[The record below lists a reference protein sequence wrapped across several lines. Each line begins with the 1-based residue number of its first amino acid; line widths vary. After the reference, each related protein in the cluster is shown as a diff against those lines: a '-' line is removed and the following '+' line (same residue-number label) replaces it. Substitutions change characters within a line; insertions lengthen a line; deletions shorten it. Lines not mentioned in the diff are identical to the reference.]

1 VSTAALSVNA
11 QERLIFALDVASV
24 EEARE
29 LVRKLQGS
37 VSFFKIGMELYVS
50 SGPALIA
57 ELKAQGKKV
66 FLDLK
71 FFDVPETVKRAVRRV
86 AATGAT
92 FLTIHG
98 ETKIIEAAVEGRGD
112 SDLKLLAV
120 TALTSLDSSDL
131 REMGFAGT
139 VEDLVLNRAR
149 TALELGCDGVIA
161 SPQEAGRIHELVSR
175 SRNKMNFL
183 IVTPGVRPEGDASND
198 HKRLATPASAIEGG
212 ADYLV
217 IGRPIRD
224 AADPAK
230 KAESIIAE
238 MQQAFD
244 RSVH

>member
-1 VSTAALSVNA
+1 MNTVVSINA
-11 QERLIFALDVASV
+11 RDRLIFALDVASV

-29 LVRKLQGS
+29 LVRKLDGS

-50 SGPALIA
+50 SGPSLIA
-57 ELKAQGKKV
+57 ELKAQNKRV

-98 ETKIIEAAVEGRGD
+98 ETKIIQAAVEGRGD
-112 SDLKLLAV
+112 SNLKLLAV

-139 VEDLVLNRAR
+139 VEDLVLNRAK
-149 TALELGCDGVIA
+149 TALERGCDGVIA
-161 SPQEAGRIHELVSR
+161 SPQEAGPIHELVSG
-175 SRNKMNFL
+175 SKKNFL
-183 IVTPGVRPEGDASND
+183 IVTPGVRPAGDASND
-198 HKRLATPASAIEGG
+198 HKRLATPASAIEDG

-217 IGRPIRD
+217 VGRPIRD

-244 RSVH
+244 RRGQ

>member
-1 VSTAALSVNA
+1 MNTAVSINA
-11 QERLIFALDVASV
+11 RDRLIFALDVASV

-29 LVRKLQGS
+29 LVRKLDGS

-50 SGPALIA
+50 SGPALIT
-57 ELKAQGKKV
+57 ELTTQGKKV

-98 ETKIIEAAVEGRGD
+98 ETKIIQAAVEGRGD
-112 SDLKLLAV
+112 SNLKLLAV

-139 VEDLVLNRAR
+139 VEDLVLNRAK

-161 SPQEAGRIHELVSR
+161 SPQEAGRVHELVSR
-175 SRNKMNFL
+175 SKKNFL
-183 IVTPGVRPEGDASND
+183 IVTPGVRPAGDASDD
-198 HKRLATPASAIEGG
+198 HKRLATPASAIEDG

-238 MQQAFD
+238 MQRAFD
-244 RSVH
+244 NRRE

>member
-1 VSTAALSVNA
+1 MSTTAVSVNA
-11 QERLIFALDVASV
+11 RERLIFALDVASV
-24 EEARE
+24 EEARD
-29 LVRKLQGS
+29 LVRKLDGS

-50 SGPALIA
+50 SGPALIT
-57 ELKAQGKKV
+57 ELKAQGEKV

-98 ETKIIEAAVEGRGD
+98 ETKIIQAAVEGRGD

-120 TALTSLDSSDL
+120 TALTSLDNNDL

-139 VEDLVLNRAR
+139 VEDLVLNRAK
-149 TALELGCDGVIA
+149 TALERGCDGVIA

-175 SRNKMNFL
+175 SKKNFL

-217 IGRPIRD
+217 VGRPIRD

-230 KAESIIAE
+230 KAEGIIAE

-244 RSVH
+244 RRAH

>member
-1 VSTAALSVNA
+1 VSTTAVSVNA
-11 QERLIFALDVASV
+11 RERLIFALDVASV
-24 EEARE
+24 EEARD

-57 ELKAQGKKV
+57 EFKAQGKKV

-71 FFDVPETVKRAVRRV
+71 FFDVPETVNRAVRRV

-98 ETKIIEAAVEGRGD
+98 ETKIIQAAVEGRGD

-120 TALTSLDSSDL
+120 TALTSLDNNDL
-131 REMGFAGT
+131 REMGFSGT
-139 VEDLVLNRAR
+139 VEDMVLNRAK
-149 TALELGCDGVIA
+149 TALERGCDGVIA
-161 SPQEAGRIHELVSR
+161 SPQEAGRVHELVSR
-175 SRNKMNFL
+175 SNKKNFL

-217 IGRPIRD
+217 VGRPIRD

-244 RSVH
+244 RRAH

>member
-1 VSTAALSVNA
+1 MSTAAVSVNA
-11 QERLIFALDVASV
+11 RERLIFALDVASV

-29 LVRKLQGS
+29 LVRKLHGS

-50 SGPALIA
+50 SGPALVT
-57 ELKAQGKKV
+57 ELKAQGKKI

-98 ETKIIEAAVEGRGD
+98 ETKIIQAAVEGRGD
-112 SDLKLLAV
+112 SGLKLLAV
-120 TALTSLDSSDL
+120 TALTSLDNNDL

-149 TALELGCDGVIA
+149 TALERGCDGVIA
-161 SPQEAGRIHELVSR
+161 SPQEAGTVHGFVFR
-175 SRNKMNFL
+175 SNKKNFL

-198 HKRLATPASAIEGG
+198 HKRLATPAAAIEAG

-217 IGRPIRD
+217 VGRPIRD

-230 KAESIIAE
+230 KAEIIIAE
-238 MQQAFD
+238 MQQAFN
-244 RSVH
+244 RRAQ

>member
-1 VSTAALSVNA
+1 
-11 QERLIFALDVASV
+11 
-24 EEARE
+24 
-29 LVRKLQGS
+29 VRKLQGS

-50 SGPALIA
+50 SGPALIT
-57 ELKAQGKKV
+57 ELKAKGKKV

-71 FFDVPETVKRAVRRV
+71 FFDVPETVKRAVKRV

-98 ETKIIEAAVEGRGD
+98 ETKIIQAAVEGRGD

-120 TALTSLDSSDL
+120 TALTSLDNNDL

-139 VEDLVLNRAR
+139 VEDLVLNRAK
-149 TALELGCDGVIA
+149 TALERGCDGVIA
-161 SPQEAGRIHELVSR
+161 SPQEAGRVHELVSR
-175 SRNKMNFL
+175 SNKKVFL

-217 IGRPIRD
+217 VGRPIRD

-230 KAESIIAE
+230 KAQSIVAE
-238 MQQAFD
+238 MQSAFD
-244 RSVH
+244 QRRS

>member
-1 VSTAALSVNA
+1 MSTAVSINA
-11 QERLIFALDVASV
+11 RERLIFALDVASV
-24 EEARE
+24 DEARE

-50 SGPALIA
+50 SGPALIT

-98 ETKIIEAAVEGRGD
+98 ETKIIQAAVEGRGD
-112 SDLKLLAV
+112 SGLKLLAV
-120 TALTSLDSSDL
+120 TALTSLDNNDL

-139 VEDLVLNRAR
+139 VEELVLNRAR
-149 TALELGCDGVIA
+149 TALERGCDGVIA
-161 SPQEAGRIHELVSR
+161 SPQEAGRVHELVSR
-175 SRNKMNFL
+175 SNKKNFL

-198 HKRLATPASAIEGG
+198 HKRLATPASAIQGG

-217 IGRPIRD
+217 VGRPIRD

-244 RSVH
+244 NRVQ